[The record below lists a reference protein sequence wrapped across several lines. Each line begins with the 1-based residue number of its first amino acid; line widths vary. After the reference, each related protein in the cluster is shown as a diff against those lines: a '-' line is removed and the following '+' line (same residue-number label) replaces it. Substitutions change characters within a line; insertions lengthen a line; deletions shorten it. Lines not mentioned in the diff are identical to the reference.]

1 MAALTA
7 ERALLERGAIRL
19 GRTAADR
26 ADAIA
31 QVGAVLLESG
41 AVDEEYVAAM
51 HERESSVSTYIG
63 EGVAIPH
70 GTDASRAHV
79 RRSALAVVGF
89 PAGVEWDG
97 ERVTLC
103 VGIAAKGSEQVGVLS
118 ALAKVLMDPK
128 KAAALRAAADPETVL
143 ALLSAQESP
152 REDQEAV
159 Q

>member
-1 MAALTA
+1 VAALTA
-7 ERALLERGAIRL
+7 ERALLEPAAIRL

-51 HERESSVSTYIG
+51 HEREASVSTYIG

-79 RRSALAVVGF
+79 RRSALTVVGF
-89 PAGVEWDG
+89 PAGVDWDG
-97 ERVTLC
+97 ERVSLC
-103 VGIAAKGSEQVGVLS
+103 VGIAAQGSEQVGVLS
-118 ALAKVLMDPK
+118 ALAKVLMDPE
-128 KAAALRAAADPETVL
+128 KAAALRAATEPETVL
-143 ALLSAQESP
+143 ALLGAESQ